1 MKVARIKRSDIILVA
16 GAICVT
22 LTSPLILC
30 ALFAIDLQVCAI
42 TYLLC
47 AEVDHSGTDPFNHSV
62 RIVTLSSQVKN
73 VTN

>member
-1 MKVARIKRSDIILVA
+1 MKGARIKRSDIILVG

-22 LTSPLILC
+22 LLSPLILC

-47 AEVDHSGTDPFNHSV
+47 AEVDPSGTDPFSRSA
-62 RIVTLSSQVKN
+62 RIVTLSSQERN
-73 VTN
+73 DMS